1 MRLQRWRFSEPSD
14 VGTIPRGR
22 IDVVGLGDL
31 AGTGIGNLGPGAAFM
46 CGHCERGMTAASLAE
61 RSGLAATVLLGGPR
75 DWARQTGGSLVR
87 R

>member
-1 MRLQRWRFSEPSD
+1 MRLQRGRFSEPSD
-14 VGTIPRGR
+14 VRTISRGR
-22 IDVVGLGDL
+22 IDVVALGDL
-31 AGTGIGNLGPGAAFM
+31 AGTAIGNLGPGAAF
-46 CGHCERGMTAASLAE
+46 AASLAE